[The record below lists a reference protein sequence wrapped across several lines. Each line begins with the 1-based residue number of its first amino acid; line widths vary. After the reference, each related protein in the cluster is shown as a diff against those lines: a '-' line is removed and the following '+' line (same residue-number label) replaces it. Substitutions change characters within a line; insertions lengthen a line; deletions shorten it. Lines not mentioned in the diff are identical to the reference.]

1 MLDGNAI
8 AGTLDDIFGGDMT
21 LAVSTCSGCGARGPL
36 AETAVYVRAP
46 GVVVRCRHCD
56 NVLVVVIER
65 GGTYC
70 VDVRGTTDLR
80 SILGP

>member
-8 AGTLDDIFGGDMT
+8 AGTLDDIFGADMT

-56 NVLVVVIER
+56 NVLLVVIER

-80 SILGP
+80 